1 MKSLQELEE
10 DGIDI
15 DGAMER
21 FMNNEEMFRHFLR
34 ELPEDGVYTL
44 LMEAFDAGNVE
55 KAFALAHQ
63 LKGIVANLSLLHL
76 YNTVYDIVE
85 ILREKQLPCE
95 ECRKHFSEIYEST
108 MEYIRK
114 EV

>member
-34 ELPEDGVYTL
+34 ELPEDEIYCL
-44 LMEAFDAGNVE
+44 LMEAFDAGDVD
-55 KAFALAHQ
+55 KAFDLAHQ
-63 LKGIVANLSLLHL
+63 LKGIIANLSLSFL
-76 YNTVYDIVE
+76 YQTMHDIVE
-85 ILREKQLPCE
+85 ILREKRLPHE
-95 ECRKHFSEIYEST
+95 ECRKHFSEIYEQT